1 MNKRV
6 KDHNAPKRP
15 LPAFLLYSAD
25 KSDSVRESILS
36 AQPRIKKKVI

>member
-15 LPAFLLYSAD
+15 LPAYFLYLAD
-25 KSDSVRESILS
+25 KRDSVSESILLV
-36 AQPRIKKKVI
+36 QPRIGKKS